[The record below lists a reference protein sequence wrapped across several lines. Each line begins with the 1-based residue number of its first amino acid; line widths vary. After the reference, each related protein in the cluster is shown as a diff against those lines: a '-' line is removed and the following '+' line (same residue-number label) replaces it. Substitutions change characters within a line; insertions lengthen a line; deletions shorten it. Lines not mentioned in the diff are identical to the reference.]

1 MLRLKEK
8 YNKEVIA
15 ALKEKFGYK
24 SVSAAPRITKVV
36 VNTSF
41 GRLVGGKSKQEAAN
55 EYKDILEDLAL
66 ITSQRPVLTEAK
78 KSISAFKI
86 REGFPVGAMVTLRK
100 QKMYDILE
108 RLIHIVLPRTRDFTG
123 LNPNSV
129 DKDGNL
135 TVGIK
140 EQIVFPEISAERAKR
155 MFGFEITVVTSAKNR
170 EEGLELFKLLGFPI
184 KNNA

>member
-8 YNKEVIA
+8 YNKEVIPA
-15 ALKEKFGYK
+15 MKEKFGYK
-24 SVSAAPRITKVV
+24 SISAAPRIKKVV
-36 VNTSF
+36 VNTGF
-41 GRLVGGKSKQEAAN
+41 GRLVSGKNKQEAVN

-66 ITSQRPVLTEAK
+66 ITCQKPILTEAK

-86 REGFPVGAMVTLRK
+86 REGLPIGAMVTLRK

-108 RLIHIVLPRTRDFTG
+108 RLIHIVLPRTRDFAG
-123 LNPNSV
+123 LNPESV
-129 DKDGNL
+129 DRDGNL
-135 TVGIK
+135 TIGIK
-140 EQIVFPEISAERAKR
+140 EQIVFPEISAERVKR